1 MPAEH
6 VVLGP
11 LYHGTTEHFES
22 FDPEKT
28 FDGGLY
34 FTDNLEN
41 AIEYGAMRHHDRPI
55 FVVEVEVMLS
65 NPLLIDFEGRVFE
78 ESVQKLLEEKI
89 REGKESG
96 RFDGIILENID
107 DLAYSQENRM
117 VIAFRG
123 NQIRI
128 VSRRPAID
136 LIEGLE
142 CMQAE
147 KSEGDSDS
155 RCVRR
160 DFA

>member
-1 MPAEH
+1 MSAERTA
-6 VVLGP
+6 LWP
-11 LYHGTTEHFES
+11 LYHGTTDHFDV

-96 RFDGIILENID
+96 RFDGIILDNID

-117 VIAFRG
+117 VIAFRSD
-123 NQIRI
+123 QIRI

-136 LIEGLE
+136 LIKGFE
-142 CMQAE
+142 CGKAE
-147 KSEGDSDS
+147 KSEGDSDP

-160 DFA
+160 AFA